1 MAVTQFKTY
10 IAGEVLTASDL
21 NSSLNRITDNGEDL
35 AWPATKAKD
44 LNGQE
49 LTLDVDGDT
58 GILADTDD
66 RIDFRV
72 QNVDLFRFDG
82 SVSSV
87 VNGLDFTASATGNAV
102 VIQPQGTDTIID
114 ISIIPKGGHASG
126 NLILQGQ
133 IFS

>member
-10 IAGEVLTASDL
+10 IAGEVLTADDL
-21 NSSLNRITDNGEDL
+21 NSSLTRITDNGEDL

-49 LTLDVDGDT
+49 LTLDADGDS
-58 GILADTDD
+58 GLVADTDD
-66 RIDFRV
+66 RMDIKL
-72 QNVDLFRFDG
+72 NGVDLFRFDG
-82 SVSSV
+82 SVASV
-87 VNGLDFTASATGNAV
+87 ANGIDFTATATGGAV

-114 ISIIPKGGHASG
+114 LSIIPKGGHASA